1 MLNFTVGPVM
11 SDHSVLE
18 IGSRSAPYF
27 RTPEFSEIMFENE
40 KLMLRFLSAPLGS
53 KCVFL
58 TTSGTGAMESVV
70 MNILNDQDKVLV
82 INGGSFGQRFADLCR
97 LHQREMTEIKLGFGC
112 ALHRS
117 HLNAYANQ
125 GYTALLINM
134 HETSSGV
141 LYDMP
146 MVAEFCKE
154 QGILLIVDAISAFLA
169 DELDMGAL
177 NAAAVITGSQ
187 KALAVQPGV
196 SVVAMAP
203 QALERVDRNSE
214 KCMYLSLKDA
224 LKNAERGQT
233 PFTPAVTVL
242 LQIHCRLQE
251 IAAAGGAEAERRRIH
266 ETAAQFRAGIQGL
279 PLEIVSENCS
289 DAVTALHPLRNPATG
304 IVRTLK
310 EAYGIWVCPNGG
322 TAADQVFRVGHIG
335 HITRDDN
342 QALLDA
348 LWDMHRK
355 ALL

>member
-11 SDHSVLE
+11 SNQLVLE
-18 IGSRSAPYF
+18 VGAHSAPYF
-27 RTPEFSEIMFENE
+27 RTPEFSKIMFENE
-40 KLMLRFLSAPLGS
+40 KLMLHLLSAPADS

-58 TTSGTGAMESVV
+58 TASGTGAMESVV
-70 MNILNDQDKVLV
+70 MNVLNDQDKILV
-82 INGGSFGQRFADLCR
+82 VNGGSFGQRFADLCR

-112 ALHRS
+112 ALHRE
-117 HLNAYANQ
+117 HLNEYANQ
-125 GYTALLINM
+125 GYSALLINM

-146 MVAEFCKE
+146 MVAEFCRD
-154 QGILLIVDAISAFLA
+154 QGILLVVDAISAFLA

-177 NAAAVITGSQ
+177 DAAVVITGSQ

-196 SVVAMAP
+196 SIVALAP
-203 QALERVDRNSE
+203 SALQRVENNPE

-251 IAAAGGAEAERRRIH
+251 IAAAGGAEAERRKIH
-266 ETAAQFRAGIQGL
+266 ETAAQFREGIKGL

-289 DAVTALHPLRNPATG
+289 NAVTALHPLQKPATG
-304 IVRTLK
+304 IVQTLK
-310 EAYGIWVCPNGG
+310 DTYGIWVCPNGG
-322 TAADQVFRVGHIG
+322 TLADQVFRVGHIG
-335 HITRDDN
+335 NITRDDN
-342 QALLDA
+342 QTLLDA

-355 ALL
+355 ELL